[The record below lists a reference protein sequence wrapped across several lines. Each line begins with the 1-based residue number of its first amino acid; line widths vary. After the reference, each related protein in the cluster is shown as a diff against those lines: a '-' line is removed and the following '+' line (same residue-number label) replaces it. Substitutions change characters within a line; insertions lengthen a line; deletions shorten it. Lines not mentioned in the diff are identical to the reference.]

1 MVKYWYLITDT
12 KIKITDNLLL
22 ERLKENKAMAD
33 KNQPCWLTSI
43 KTILNEI
50 GMPDIYLNP
59 AKCTRKIIKDLQT
72 KLKSRYV
79 QKWPQEVSSFKL
91 DTSTNLLNLNP

>member
-1 MVKYWYLITDT
+1 
-12 KIKITDNLLL
+12 
-22 ERLKENKAMAD
+22 MAD

-43 KTILNEI
+43 KTILYEI
-50 GMPDIYLNP
+50 GMHDIYLNP

-79 QKWPQEVSSFKL
+79 QKWPQGFIYQVRHVNKFAEFKSINDML
-91 DTSTNLLNLNP
+91 LACNCREYLRQANLHNLS